1 MSRTDSLNSTGSIS
15 DLHGATGGRIRTE
28 SNSSVGS
35 DTRRDW
41 KEGCLGGGPRNKN
54 NNDRNWWV
62 DEGRKLDLNLREMPT
77 NNTGSC
83 GGAEGGR
90 KGFQRSLSYERGE
103 GGQYKVHQDSGNRSS
118 SVSYY
123 GGQRGAMAASATRAS
138 TGERE
143 GNERKFRR
151 GGIRVK
157 EANFQMSWR
166 NSKN

>member
-1 MSRTDSLNSTGSIS
+1 LSSTGSTS
-15 DLHGATGGRIRTE
+15 DVHRAIGGGRIRTE
-28 SNSSVGS
+28 SNSSIGS

-54 NNDRNWWV
+54 NNERNWRV
-62 DEGRKLDLNLREMPT
+62 DERRILELNVGEMQT
-77 NNTGSC
+77 NNTGSWR
-83 GGAEGGR
+83 GTEGGR
-90 KGFQRSLSYERGE
+90 KSFQRSLSYERGE
-103 GGQYKVHQDSGNRSS
+103 GRQYNVHQDSGNISS

-123 GGQRGAMAASATRAS
+123 GGQRDALAASATRVS
-138 TGERE
+138 PGERE